1 MLALLCLITGVSLRN
16 YPSGINIFFKYN
28 RASFMQYVTL
38 AQVVKNALYFYIL
51 YIGILYPKWK
61 LLQPYSILRSLHPWM
76 QAIHGCRLYACA
88 LLKREY
94 YTVIAHLGNWLI
106 MELQQNLDFCFSI
119 TVQVNFC
126 QKKIPNICHIKVH

>member
-51 YIGILYPKWK
+51 YIWDIISQMEAIIALFYFEKPTSMDVGYT
-61 LLQPYSILRSLHPWM
+61 WM
-76 QAIHGCRLYACA
+76 
-88 LLKREY
+88 
-94 YTVIAHLGNWLI
+94 
-106 MELQQNLDFCFSI
+106 
-119 TVQVNFC
+119 
-126 QKKIPNICHIKVH
+126 